1 MLYQHPAAEGRR
13 QCIACGFLMEQLVS
27 GPSAGPGTSRSRLMQ
42 NRPTRRRRLSDEFI
56 SAAYCAMGSPVVV
69 VRSSATAEDL
79 AEASMAGQYETL
91 LDISGEQDIEWTIC
105 DGRAVLLQSRAITTL
120 ADADAYREWLAQF
133 GHRGPEEFDLAAPR
147 WREQREEVRK
157 MAAPLADGPSP
168 AATHHARG
176 WGGGRGSDRGGRRR
190 LATLHAGEGL
200 PRRRR
205 GRSKTSR
212 SLSRGGSSA

>member
-1 MLYQHPAAEGRR
+1 
-13 QCIACGFLMEQLVS
+13 
-27 GPSAGPGTSRSRLMQ
+27 
-42 NRPTRRRRLSDEFI
+42 
-56 SAAYCAMGSPVVV
+56 MGSPVVV

-168 AATHHARG
+168 AATHHARFAEAEQCAARL
-176 WGGGRGSDRGGRRR
+176 RG
-190 LATLHAGEGL
+190 HL
-200 PRRRR
+200 PRRCRKQFDER
-205 GRSKTSR
+205 GT
-212 SLSRGGSSA
+212 SSAYVVMAGVVFRTKGWLGRWAR